1 MFGTTD
7 PIFSARGVASE
18 YVRNPDLAQY
28 VRWEYSPADRSSV
41 IRSIRR
47 HGTAARHR
55 VRVARLTGIVRRVR
69 SWVKA
74 LRGAPGGPI
83 ESGVVYRAMLRQKVL

>member
-7 PIFSARGVASE
+7 PIFGARGVASE

-28 VRWEYSPADRSSV
+28 VRWEYGPADRSSV

-47 HGTAARHR
+47 HGSATRRR
-55 VRVARLTGIVRRVR
+55 VRVARPTGIVRQVR

-83 ESGVVYRAMLRQKVL
+83 ESGVVHRAMLRQKVL